1 VISSPEKL
9 LPSPT
14 AIVRDVVKRYA
25 AGNADGTGPK
35 VLFVN
40 SIFRTA
46 LVMELMADHGEI
58 VDSYDESI
66 NVSTIFY
73 NDITVVVADG
83 LFPDNGFY
91 CSAFKSY
98 SNKSIKPAT

>member
-1 VISSPEKL
+1 VISSPEQL

-25 AGNADGTGPK
+25 AGNASGERPP

-40 SIFRTA
+40 SMFRTA
-46 LVMELMADHGEI
+46 LVMELMAEHGEI
-58 VDSYDESI
+58 FDPEDESV

-83 LFPDNGFY
+83 LFPENGFY
-91 CSAFKSY
+91 CSAFTSY
-98 SNKSIKPAT
+98 ANKSIKPAT